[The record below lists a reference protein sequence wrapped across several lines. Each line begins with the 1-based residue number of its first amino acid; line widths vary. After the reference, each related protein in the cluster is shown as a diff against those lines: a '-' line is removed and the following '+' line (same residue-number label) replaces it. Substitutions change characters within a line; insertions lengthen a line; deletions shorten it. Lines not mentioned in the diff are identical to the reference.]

1 MTYGGY
7 GGGPTGPF
15 GNDPFAGQ
23 GGGFPPAGPPGFPG
37 APGGPPG
44 FPPQGP
50 PPGYPPGPPG
60 YGPPPGPQSGQT
72 NALATLSIVFGVVFA
87 PIGAVLGHL
96 ALSQIKKTGE
106 KGRERALIGLTVS
119 YLMIFVA
126 IIALVVFLVL
136 NKNDSSSST
145 TTTTT
150 TTSKTS
156 TSKTT
161 TKRSTTRTTVP
172 APPPPPQPQQVHVTD
187 LRAGDCIQIEEHG
200 ASPNNPDAKAVTM
213 VRSACLAIP
222 GIYRVDKVAPTNVCT
237 DQFIADADQTIF
249 ACISPYRG

>member
-15 GNDPFAGQ
+15 GNDPFAGP
-23 GGGFPPAGPPGFPG
+23 GGGFPPTGPPGF
-37 APGGPPG
+37 PGGPPG
-44 FPPQGP
+44 FPPGP
-50 PPGYPPGPPG
+50 PPSYPPGPPG

-72 NALATLSIVFGVVFA
+72 NALATLSIVFGIVFA

-96 ALSQIKKTGE
+96 ALAQIKKTGE

-136 NKNDSSSST
+136 HKNDSSST
-145 TTTTT
+145 NTTTTT
-150 TTSKTS
+150 TTSKTT

-161 TKRSTTRTTVP
+161 TKRSTPRTTVP
-172 APPPPPQPQQVHVTD
+172 EPPPQPQPVHIAD

-200 ASPNNPDAKAVTM
+200 ASPNNPDATAVTM
-213 VRSACLAIP
+213 VRSKCLAIP
-222 GIYRVDKVAPTNVCT
+222 GVYRVDQVSPTNVCT
-237 DQFIADADQTIF
+237 DQFIADADKTMF